1 MNRKIFI
8 GDKKG
13 EDKNGEWKLSR
24 CIDVSF
30 LLLSIDSSLSRNIVE
45 RIELSREYERR
56 ERRKKREWSI

>member
-1 MNRKIFI
+1 M
-8 GDKKG
+8 DKKD
-13 EDKNGEWKLSR
+13 EDKNREWKVSR

>member
-1 MNRKIFI
+1 M
-8 GDKKG
+8 DKKD
-13 EDKNGEWKLSR
+13 EDKNREWKLSR